1 MYAYGQVD
9 IVRWW
14 YYQGADDI
22 FLANFSFQSL
32 QGGLNACP
40 DLVTL
45 SLVSHSSPFVTLSL
59 ISHASPFVTLYL
71 ISHTSP
77 FATLSL
83 ISHTSP
89 FVTLSLNSHTSP
101 FVTLP
106 LISHTSQF
114 VGVSVDVPWKADAPK
129 RVTSLLT

>member
-59 ISHASPFVTLYL
+59 ISH
-71 ISHTSP
+71 TS
-77 FATLSL
+77 T
-83 ISHTSP
+83 